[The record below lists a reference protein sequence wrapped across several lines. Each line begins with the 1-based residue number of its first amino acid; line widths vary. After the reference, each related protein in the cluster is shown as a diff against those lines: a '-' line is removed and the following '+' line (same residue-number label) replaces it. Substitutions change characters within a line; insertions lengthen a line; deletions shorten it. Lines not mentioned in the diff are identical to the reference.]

1 MKKNKILALSLC
13 TCLAATAVVGGTLAY
28 FTDTDVKTNTFTTGN
43 VDIDLIE
50 EFTQNSKL
58 MPGIDVTKK
67 VTVQNTGSENAYVR
81 VHVAIPSMLDSG
93 SEDEPQYAAYN
104 NTLHFNFSGA
114 SVADGQW
121 NWNSDV
127 NGDNYPGNGGQWNC
141 YQKEVDDV
149 LYNVYVITYETAL
162 AADAT
167 TATAAM
173 DKVYLDTKVTNKNMT
188 EILEAL
194 GEIKILVA
202 AEGGQVDGFENAYDA
217 LNTQFGVPGEYEVN
231 WNVVKAAEEE

>member
-1 MKKNKILALSLC
+1 MKKKILAIVLC
-13 TCLAATAVVGGTLAY
+13 VAMLAIAIVGGTMAY

-127 NGDNYPGNGGQWNC
+127 DGDNYPGNGGQWNC
-141 YQKEVDDV
+141 YQETVDDV

>member
-1 MKKNKILALSLC
+1 M
-13 TCLAATAVVGGTLAY
+13 
-28 FTDTDVKTNTFTTGN
+28 
-43 VDIDLIE
+43 
-50 EFTQNSKL
+50 
-58 MPGIDVTKK
+58 
-67 VTVQNTGSENAYVR
+67 
-81 VHVAIPSMLDSG
+81 
-93 SEDEPQYAAYN
+93 
-104 NTLHFNFSGA
+104 
-114 SVADGQW
+114 
-121 NWNSDV
+121 
-127 NGDNYPGNGGQWNC
+127 
-141 YQKEVDDV
+141 
-149 LYNVYVITYETAL
+149 YNVYVITYETAL

>member
-28 FTDTDVKTNTFTTGN
+28 FTDTDAETNTFTTGN
-43 VDIDLIE
+43 VAIDLIE
-50 EFTQNSKL
+50 EFEQGSKL

-67 VTVQNTGSENAYVR
+67 VTVQNTGSEDAYVR

-104 NTLHFNFSGA
+104 NTLHFNFSGE
-114 SVADGQW
+114 SVADGEW

-127 NGDNYPGNGGQWNC
+127 DGDNYPGNGGRWNC
-141 YQKEVDDV
+141 YQETVDDV

-173 DKVYLDTKVTNKNMT
+173 EKVYLDTKVTNENMT

-202 AEGGQVDGFENAYDA
+202 AEGGQVDGFDNAYDA
-217 LNTQFGVPGEYEVN
+217 LNTQFGVPGEYDVN
-231 WNVVKAAEEE
+231 WTVVEAAE